1 MSCQKNPKERRVALA
16 LLRRLHRILLV
27 QEIKKKQLN
36 VKGLFLL
43 RQGVF
48 ATILDLADLGHGK
61 AALWYIRR
69 GPFGLRSGKFS
80 PEKAMQFSL
89 KVSLPQETKNR
100 TPDLD
105 LYVARLKAALKV
117 YLDARNGRAYT
128 SDGHLISLGGRDLKS
143 YQDAALKR
151 LRTVTKQ
158 MISRGFREE
167 AEEIFRF
174 YGLDIDID
182 VLGEG

>member
-1 MSCQKNPKERRVALA
+1 MSCQKNPRERRVALA

-36 VKGLFLL
+36 AKGLFLL

-80 PEKAMQFSL
+80 PEKAVQFSL
-89 KVSLPQETKNR
+89 KVSPQETKKR

-105 LYVARLKAALKV
+105 LYIARLKSTLQV
-117 YLDARNGRAYT
+117 YLDAKNGHAYRA
-128 SDGHLISLGGRDLKS
+128 DGTPISLGGRDLKS

-158 MISRGFREE
+158 MISRGFRDE
-167 AEEIFRF
+167 AQEILRSH
-174 YGLDIDID
+174 GLDIDTDI
-182 VLGEG
+182 LGKG